1 MGYLREADKDDV
13 RLLFGWVNESCVRK
27 NSFSTAEITYDEHL
41 KWFEDVLAKPDVK
54 QFIYMDE
61 DGPAGQVRIAI
72 NGNQA
77 EISYSVCAEKRC
89 MGVGKEMLVL
99 LAQKIKNE
107 FPQILTLT
115 AKVKTD
121 NIASQKA
128 FQDLGYKQKYYAYEI
143 EVDEAVKCKIPKKI
157 RGGERVLL
165 LTNNRNALSLY
176 YWLHSRCEVCL
187 YSERLELSW
196 IRKLHPEIIV
206 SYNYRY
212 IIPQDIIQY
221 MNGKIINLHISYLPW
236 NRGSSPNFWSFI
248 DNTPK
253 GVTIHQIDKGLDTG
267 KILYQRQ
274 CYFNENT
281 ESFSSTYQKLN
292 EEIVELFE
300 EKWDEI
306 QSGKYESYEQSGAGS
321 HHTKKDIELLR
332 SRIDFDWDESIAK
345 FLERYRKIK
354 DGDIQGDHT

>member
-1 MGYLREADKDDV
+1 M
-13 RLLFGWVNESCVRK
+13 
-27 NSFSTAEITYDEHL
+27 
-41 KWFEDVLAKPDVK
+41 
-54 QFIYMDE
+54 
-61 DGPAGQVRIAI
+61 
-72 NGNQA
+72 
-77 EISYSVCAEKRC
+77 
-89 MGVGKEMLVL
+89 
-99 LAQKIKNE
+99 
-107 FPQILTLT
+107 
-115 AKVKTD
+115 
-121 NIASQKA
+121 
-128 FQDLGYKQKYYAYEI
+128 
-143 EVDEAVKCKIPKKI
+143 
-157 RGGERVLL
+157 L